1 MDEVF
6 ERYSLKNNEVL
17 ESDDLSIRMQK
28 LIKLKPLE
36 HTPGKTD
43 YTWDEIGL
51 ADLFADLY
59 RDVARYCVE
68 HKTWYTFYTG
78 KWHKDTDS
86 VYVAEKFK
94 EFKLLLQIYTLQEV
108 KDEEKRDKFQKFLL
122 KLGDRRYRD
131 RVMKDA
137 TGTCMVKAAEFDA
150 NPYLI
155 NCINGTYDLKSF
167 QFRAANS
174 SDLITYQTNF
184 EFDGRKHNCN
194 RWEQFIDEVLEGDKE
209 KVDYLQRALGYSL
222 LGTAKE
228 ECMFI
233 LHGKT
238 TRNGKSTLLN
248 AIEHLLGDYADVAD
262 TGLISKSRNADPG
275 AANPTLAK
283 LKGKRFVTMSESNKY
298 GALDESA
305 IKQMTGGEPISARA
319 LYQSPVTFTPQF
331 KLWLSCNDLPD
342 VNDRSLFAS
351 ERLRVFEFNRHFSQ
365 AEQDKDLKEI
375 FSDKENMKGIFWW
388 MVQGYIKYKRM
399 GLVAPDRLRLAD
411 KAYELSTDLVQQFLQ
426 EMCEPDDNTMVKA
439 KHLYDLYK
447 KWCRNYG
454 NREMSAKW
462 FNAEIVAHVGW
473 YKEVTTIKGYKTYK
487 GIKVKEV

>member
-1 MDEVF
+1 MDEVR
-6 ERYSLKNNEVL
+6 EKYSVTKYEAI
-17 ESDDLSIRMQK
+17 ESDEVNERMFK
-28 LIKLKPLE
+28 LIALKPLG

-59 RDVARYCVE
+59 KDVARYCVE
-68 HKTWYTFYTG
+68 HKTWYTFYDG

-94 EFKLLLQIYTLQEV
+94 EFKGLLDLFAIGEI
-108 KDEEKRDKFQKFLL
+108 KDEEKKAKFQKFLN
-122 KLGDRRYRD
+122 KLSDRRYRD

-137 TGTCMVKAAEFDA
+137 TGTCMVKAAQFDA

-155 NCINGTYDLKSF
+155 NCINGTYDLRNY
-167 QFRAANS
+167 QFRNANS

-184 EFDGRKHNCN
+184 EFDGRKHTCH

-209 KVDYLQRALGYSL
+209 KIDYLQRSLGYSL

-262 TGLISKSRNADPG
+262 TGLISKRSNADPG

-319 LYQSPVTFTPQF
+319 LYQAPVTFTPQF

-342 VNDRSLFAS
+342 VSDRSLFAS
-351 ERLRVFEFNRHFSQ
+351 ERLRVFEFNRHFTQ

-375 FSDKENMKGIFWW
+375 FCDSENMKGIFYWL
-388 MVQGYIKYKRM
+388 VEGYRKYKRS
-399 GLVAPDRLRLAD
+399 GLVAPDRLRMAD
-411 KAYELSTDLVQQFLQ
+411 KNYELASDTVLQFLQ
-426 EMCEPDDNTMVKA
+426 EVCEPDENFQVKA
-439 KHLYDLYK
+439 KDLYDLYK

-454 NREMSAKW
+454 AKEMSAKW
-462 FNAEIVAHVGW
+462 FNAEFLAHPGW
-473 YKEVTTIKGYKTYK
+473 YTETKMISGYKTYR
-487 GIKVKEV
+487 GIKVKE